1 MIFISKIEEIK
12 MSVNRN
18 LILGGGGSSKLSD
31 SLILWYNIEKQGATN
46 ESMSLNPILKDLSGN
61 GHDATCY
68 NFSWAQMS
76 GIGGFNFNFNQWSVP
91 QQAIPPTTLEVTDHS
106 VKMAGFQQDISLF
119 EGTMKI
125 DEETGTFHYPGMK
138 IKVTGI
144 EDCNISQLWLYG
156 PGVAIY
162 EDGIYEIPKKEIY
175 PSGVVTKTLWL
186 GFLLHFYDKDYTTPN
201 TLTIEQLP
209 YYPNAMISD
218 GVDDYA
224 DVEINDV
231 LSTSRGYTVIAKRK
245 YTDEMING
253 TRYGSLITDN
263 KTRFVSGAFSL
274 EAMSPQVDDKYFAVS
289 SFGVQNH
296 NFERNQL
303 LKDDIVY
310 LKSNYYEGNLI
321 QKGELTAGTDLLT
334 LFRNVNV
341 MSDHNG
347 KYILYSLAVFD
358 RDLTTYEIELAKA
371 LYL

>member
-1 MIFISKIEEIK
+1 M
-12 MSVNRN
+12 
-18 LILGGGGSSKLSD
+18 
-31 SLILWYNIEKQGATN
+31 A
-46 ESMSLNPILKDLSGN
+46 LNPVIKDLSGN

-76 GIGGFNFNFNQWSVP
+76 GIGGFNFNFNLWGVP

-106 VKMAGFQQDISLF
+106 VKMTGFQQDISLF
-119 EGTMKI
+119 QGTIKI
-125 DEETGTFHYPGMK
+125 DDETGTFHYPGMK
-138 IKVTGI
+138 FKVTGI
-144 EDCNISQLWLYG
+144 KDCNISQLWLYG
-156 PGVAIY
+156 PAIDIY
-162 EDGIYEIPKKEIY
+162 EDGIYEIPKQEIY
-175 PSGVVTKTLWL
+175 PSGDVTRTLWV
-186 GFLLHFYDKDYTTPN
+186 GFLLHFKDKDYSTPN
-201 TLTIEQLP
+201 SLTIEQLP
-209 YYPNAMISD
+209 YYPNALISD

-224 DVEINDV
+224 DAEINTA
-231 LSTSRGYTVIAKRK
+231 LSASRGYTVIAKRK

-253 TRYGSLITDN
+253 LRYGSLITDN

-274 EAMSPQVDDKYFAVS
+274 EAMSPEVDDNYVTVS
-289 SFGVQNH
+289 SFGYQER

-321 QKGELTAGTDLLT
+321 QKGELTTGNDLLT

-341 MSDHNG
+341 NSDQNG

>member
-1 MIFISKIEEIK
+1 M
-12 MSVNRN
+12 
-18 LILGGGGSSKLSD
+18 
-31 SLILWYNIEKQGATN
+31 A
-46 ESMSLNPILKDLSGN
+46 LNPVIKDLSGN

-76 GIGGFNFNFNQWSVP
+76 GIGGFNFNFNIGNVP

-119 EGTMKI
+119 QFDAIKI
-125 DEETGTFHYPGMK
+125 DDETGTFHFPGMK
-138 IKVTGI
+138 FKVTGI
-144 EDCNISQLWLYG
+144 NDCNISQLWFYG
-156 PGVAIY
+156 PQIDIY
-162 EDGIYEIPKKEIY
+162 EDGIYEIPKQEIY
-175 PSGVVTKTLWL
+175 PSGDVTTKLWV
-186 GFLLHFYDKDYTTPN
+186 GFLLQFKDKDYSTPN
-201 TLTIEQLP
+201 SLTIEQIP
-209 YYPNAMISD
+209 YYPNAIISD

-224 DVEINDV
+224 DAEINNA
-231 LSTSRGYTVIAKRK
+231 LSASRGYTVIAKRK
-245 YTDEMING
+245 YTHEMING
-253 TRYGSLITDN
+253 VRYGSLITDN

-274 EAMSPQVDDKYFAVS
+274 EAMSPEIDDNYFTVS
-289 SFGVQNH
+289 SFGYQKRNL
-296 NFERNQL
+296 ERNQL

-321 QKGELTAGTDLLT
+321 QKGELTTGNDLLT

-341 MSDHNG
+341 NSDQNG